1 MKRLALFIIAVFIL
15 TYFIPIKS
23 ADSPPIKRE
32 WTKVDSK
39 AYARDKLS
47 AWETK
52 QWKCLDELW
61 HKESRWD
68 SKAYNTIK
76 VMGRNAGGIPQI
88 LGMSPNAKPT
98 DQIDRGLDYIIYRYG
113 TPCKALQFHERNWWY

>member
-1 MKRLALFIIAVFIL
+1 MFIL

-23 ADSPPIKRE
+23 VDSPPIKRE

-47 AWETK
+47 EWETK
-52 QWKCLDELW
+52 QWKCLDKLW

-88 LGMSPNAKPT
+88 LGMSPDTKPT
-98 DQIDRGLDYIIYRYG
+98 DQIDRGLDYIEYRYG
-113 TPCKALQFHERNWWY
+113 TPCKALHFHERNWWY